1 MMKIVHTEDVDEL
14 RRTAYPPLE
23 DFADA
28 WFHLQ
33 RGDGAK
39 MDGYL
44 EKCRF
49 VKAAFSKNVFCDSS
63 DVAANIFLK

>member
-14 RRTAYPPLE
+14 RRAAYPPLE

-33 RGDGAK
+33 RGDGVK
-39 MDGYL
+39 IEEYFK
-44 EKCRF
+44 KCAE
-49 VKAAFSKNVFCDSS
+49 VKILYPK
-63 DVAANIFLK
+63 

>member
-1 MMKIVHTEDVDEL
+1 MKIVHTEDVDQL
-14 RRTAYPPLE
+14 RRAAYPPLE

-39 MDGYL
+39 MDEYL
-44 EKCRF
+44 ARLKS
-49 VKAAFSKNVFCDSS
+49 VK
-63 DVAANIFLK
+63 NIYPKV